1 MRTDKTKYGLIG
13 PVKNVQIVIPQLE
26 EQDGQIAE
34 KPLFSHT
41 IIFNKSGQV
50 IEQLNRNPDGSEWRS
65 VNDYTDS
72 GNLLAT
78 RSFDPTGVLNSD
90 VRYIYDANDRLIA
103 EQHVDLDGTVTTPTT
118 YAYDEAGGK
127 VKINELDF
135 PGEAN
140 TMIGIE
146 GVNLVISAAEAR
158 RVESRYD
165 DRDETVEV
173 RVFNIDDALVTR
185 VEITR
190 DARGNPL
197 EETQYIG
204 DAFPFYACAS
214 DSCSTEEMGA
224 LTEEQKAEVAQV
236 FSPGS
241 AMSKHTHTYDTEGRL
256 IESKLIM
263 MGMEVNRQTFA
274 YDEAGNKSEE
284 VSYNA
289 GECVSKAIFTRE
301 YDKHGN
307 WTMELVS
314 NASSWDAEFGLSTPV
329 QVTRRLI
336 TYW

>member
-13 PVKNVQIVIPQLE
+13 PVKNVQIVTAQIE

-50 IEQLNRNPDGSEWRS
+50 IEQLIRNPDGSEWRS

-72 GNLLAT
+72 GNLLAM
-78 RSFDPTGVLNSD
+78 RNFDPKGALNSE
-90 VRYIYDANDRLIA
+90 VRYIYDANDRLTA
-103 EQHVDLDGTVTTPTT
+103 EQRLDLDGRVITRTT
-118 YAYDEAGGK
+118 YAYDDVGGK
-127 VKINELDF
+127 VKIEELDF
-135 PGEAN
+135 PEKAN
-140 TMIGIE
+140 MMIGIE
-146 GVNLVISAAEAR
+146 GVNLIINVAEAR

-165 DRDETVEV
+165 DRDETVAV
-173 RVFNIDDALVTR
+173 KVFNSDGALVTR

-190 DARGNPL
+190 DARGNSL

-204 DAFPFYACAS
+204 DAFAFHACVS
-214 DSCSTEEMGA
+214 GSCSTEEMA
-224 LTEEQKAEVAQV
+224 TLTEEQKAEVAQV
-236 FSPGS
+236 FSPGNT
-241 AMSKHTHTYDTEGRL
+241 MSKYTHRYDTEGRL

-284 VSYNA
+284 VSYNEGA
-289 GECVSKAIFTRE
+289 SVAKAIFTRE
-301 YDKHGN
+301 YDTHGN

-314 NASSWDAEFGLSTPV
+314 NASSWDAEFELSTPAR
-329 QVTRRLI
+329 VTRRLI

>member
-13 PVKNVQIVIPQLE
+13 PVKYVQIVTAQFE
-26 EQDGQIAE
+26 EHDGQIAE

-41 IIFNKSGQV
+41 IIFNKSGHV
-50 IEQLNRNPDGSEWRS
+50 IEQHNQNPDGSEGRG
-65 VNDYTDS
+65 VHDYTDS

-78 RSFDPTGVLNSD
+78 RSFDPTGALNSE
-90 VRYIYDANDRLIA
+90 VRYIYDANNRLTA
-103 EQHVDLDGTVTTPTT
+103 EQHVDLHGRVTTPTT
-118 YAYDEAGGK
+118 YAYDDAGGK
-127 VKINELDF
+127 VKIEELDF

-140 TMIGIE
+140 MMIGIE
-146 GVNLVISAAEAR
+146 GVSLVINAAEAR

-165 DRDETVEV
+165 DRDETVDV
-173 RVFNIDDALVTR
+173 RFFNIDGALFTR

-190 DARGNPL
+190 DTRGNPL

-204 DAFPFYACAS
+204 DAFAFHACAS
-214 DSCSTEEMGA
+214 DSCSTEEIAA

-236 FSPGS
+236 FAPGS
-241 AMSKHTHTYDTEGRL
+241 EMSKYTHTYDTEGRL
-256 IESKLIM
+256 IESKLMM

-274 YDEAGNKSEE
+274 YDEAGNRSEE

-289 GECVSKAIFTRE
+289 GGSVAKAIFTRE
-301 YDKHGN
+301 YDQHGN